1 MNPATPAS
9 GAPIPSAHQEL
20 ANRALRVLDHSPSG
34 VIMLEPVR
42 SADQLVTDFR
52 ITYCNQAARQACGAV
67 QPLKPGELLTE
78 IYPNTRQTGLFD
90 RCVAVIT
97 SGEAADGQPFYPV
110 EEQWIKYSIVR
121 QDDSLIITFR
131 AITETH
137 RLQTEVAQ
145 QADLLRA
152 VLTNQPTGIVLV
164 AAVRDAQRRIVDL
177 RYLLTNDVNARLVG
191 LTVADMMGQTVL
203 SLFPGYETTDLYQ
216 RLCQVIETGQP
227 QRYQFYY
234 DMHGIQAWH
243 DASIVPQGDGAL
255 LTFLDITAYKEA
267 EIVRQ
272 EQANLLNGVVNSSPN
287 ALVVHRAIRNEQG
300 IITDF
305 QITLAN
311 QVGQEWLQMSVEA
324 LYADPMSVN
333 VPGFTQGAIFQHY
346 RQVIETGEPYHFERH
361 VRDKW
366 FDFVAARFGDG
377 VVVSTTDITNLRES
391 QQQLQVINDELR
403 RSNENLQQFA
413 YVASHDLQEPLRKV
427 VAFSDMLGQ
436 QFGGS
441 LGPEGTD
448 LLNRMQSAAER
459 MSGLI
464 RALLTYSR
472 IASQRNPFRPVA
484 LSELLGTVI
493 DDLDVAILESE
504 ATITVGDLPVLS
516 GDRVQL
522 QQLFQN
528 LLSNALKFRRAD
540 PVTGDLVKPVV
551 SVSARVLAGQALPE
565 SVRRLAVGNHLLF
578 CEISVT
584 DNGVGFDEKYLDRI
598 FQMFQRLHSRA
609 NYAGT
614 GVGLAIC
621 QRVAD
626 HHGGAITAVSEPG
639 QGATFLVCL
648 PVQPDPG
655 NIKTVDTTG

>member
-9 GAPIPSAHQEL
+9 GTPIPSAQQEL
-20 ANRALRVLDHSPSG
+20 ANRALRILDHSSSG
-34 VIMLEPVR
+34 VIMFEPVR
-42 SADQLVTDFR
+42 STDHSVTDFR
-52 ITYCNQAARQACGAV
+52 ITYCNRAAQQASNAAR
-67 QPLKPGELLTE
+67 PLEPGVLLTE
-78 IYPNTRQTGLFD
+78 IYPDTRQTGLFD
-90 RCVAVIT
+90 RFVAVLT
-97 SGEAADGQPFYPV
+97 SGEAADGQQFYPV
-110 EEQWIKYSIVR
+110 EEQWIDCSIVR
-121 QDDSLIITFR
+121 QDDSLIIAFR
-131 AITETH
+131 VITETH

-145 QADLLRA
+145 QTDLLRA

-164 AAVRDAQRRIVDL
+164 EAVRDEQQRIIDL

-191 LTVADMMGQTVL
+191 MTITEMTGQTVL
-203 SLFPGYETTDLYQ
+203 SLFPGYGTTDLYQ
-216 RLCQVIETGQP
+216 RLCQVIDTEQP

-234 DMHGIQAWH
+234 DMYGIRAWY
-243 DASIVPQGDGAL
+243 DASIVQQGDGAL
-255 LTFLDITAYKEA
+255 LTFLDVTAYKDA
-267 EIVRQ
+267 EMVRQ
-272 EQANLLNGVVNSSPN
+272 EQANLLDGIINSSLN

-300 IITDF
+300 IIIDF

-311 QVGQEWLQMSVEA
+311 KVGQEWLQMSAAV
-324 LYADPMSVN
+324 LYAYPMSIN
-333 VPGFTQGAIFQHY
+333 VPGFTQGAIFHHY
-346 RQVIETGEPYHFERH
+346 QQVIETGEPYHFERYI
-361 VRDKW
+361 RDKW

-377 VVVSTTDITNLRES
+377 VVVSATDVTSLRES

-427 VAFSDMLGQ
+427 VAFSAILGQ

-448 LLNRMQSAAER
+448 LLHRMQSAAER
-459 MSGLI
+459 MADLI

-472 IASQRNPFRPVA
+472 IASQHNPFRPVA
-484 LSELLGTVI
+484 LSRLLETVI
-493 DDLDVAILESE
+493 DDLDVAIQENE

-528 LLSNALKFRRAD
+528 LLTNALKFRRSD
-540 PVTGDLVKPVV
+540 PVSGELVKPVV
-551 SVSARVLAGQALPE
+551 SVSGRELAGQALPE
-565 SVRRLAVGNHLLF
+565 SVRRLAVGNRLMF
-578 CEISVT
+578 CEISVA

-621 QRVAD
+621 QRVAE

-639 QGATFLVCL
+639 QGATFRVYL
-648 PVQPDPG
+648 PIQPEPG
-655 NIKTVDTTG
+655 SRNTAQAMG